1 MVTVIVGG
9 VAGGMSAA
17 TRLRRLDEA
26 AHIIVLERGE
36 HVSFANCGLPYFAGG
51 VIENREDLLLQ
62 TPESLKS
69 RFNLDVRTRH
79 EVVEIDPSSNTLK
92 VKKISNGQFESIQY
106 DNLILSLGAAPFI
119 PPMEGHENLLTLRN
133 VADVDVLVQKIHQ
146 AKKSDG
152 KAIVVGAGFIGIEI
166 SENLTLQGL
175 QVTLIELAPQVMP
188 PIDKDMAS
196 YVTEELRAHGVEVM
210 LSASVVSATK
220 NSVTLS
226 NGKILDADLIFASIG
241 VRPEISLA
249 KAAGIEIGTRGGVV
263 VNSAMKTSIENIY
276 AVGDM
281 VEKFDVLSGEPSL
294 VALANLANKQGRRA
308 ADAICGIPQNEKTN
322 TALATAVV
330 KAFDRTI
337 AMTGASAKSL
347 ERQNREFT
355 SIHTHPNDHA
365 GYFPGAEQM
374 HLVMHIDPIT
384 GEIFG
389 AQGVGGHDVAR
400 RIDVLATAISGG
412 LSAVDLIDLE
422 LAYAPQY
429 GSAKDPVNMLGY
441 IADGIINNKDLVVT
455 PHDLDD
461 QILVDVRTREEFE
474 EGSIPGAINIDIDD
488 LRQQHFELDKNK
500 HIVVFCQVGQRGHSA
515 SRLLT
520 QLGYSVS
527 NLDGGY
533 LTWKALQ

>member
-166 SENLTLQGL
+166 SENLSLQGL

-226 NGKILDADLIFASIG
+226 N
-241 VRPEISLA
+241 
-249 KAAGIEIGTRGGVV
+249 
-263 VNSAMKTSIENIY
+263 
-276 AVGDM
+276 
-281 VEKFDVLSGEPSL
+281 
-294 VALANLANKQGRRA
+294 
-308 ADAICGIPQNEKTN
+308 
-322 TALATAVV
+322 
-330 KAFDRTI
+330 
-337 AMTGASAKSL
+337 
-347 ERQNREFT
+347 
-355 SIHTHPNDHA
+355 
-365 GYFPGAEQM
+365 
-374 HLVMHIDPIT
+374 
-384 GEIFG
+384 
-389 AQGVGGHDVAR
+389 
-400 RIDVLATAISGG
+400 
-412 LSAVDLIDLE
+412 
-422 LAYAPQY
+422 
-429 GSAKDPVNMLGY
+429 
-441 IADGIINNKDLVVT
+441 
-455 PHDLDD
+455 
-461 QILVDVRTREEFE
+461 
-474 EGSIPGAINIDIDD
+474 
-488 LRQQHFELDKNK
+488 
-500 HIVVFCQVGQRGHSA
+500 
-515 SRLLT
+515 
-520 QLGYSVS
+520 
-527 NLDGGY
+527 
-533 LTWKALQ
+533 